1 MSPPWIRITIGTGL
15 VAGCAVVLGV
25 DVPLAL
31 WVDAPIAP
39 GFWLL
44 MLLSFWVGCW
54 EFIRMLRAKGH
65 PVSAPI
71 VLVFTT
77 LLVASA
83 WLEIYKPLSIPYWM
97 YRSGLEPSLVVLIAM
112 VFTAF
117 IVEIVGV
124 ERGRRGSLERALAG
138 VGWTALVVLTVGML
152 GIFLAKVRFFFLL
165 DPEHGDPGSGLL
177 CLALTVGVV
186 KGADIGA
193 YAIGSALGRH
203 KLVPTLSPNK
213 TVEGLVGAL
222 AVGTVM
228 ALGIGS
234 GIGGFEWPAMLI
246 FGLVVSVAGVLG
258 DLAESLMKRACGVK
272 DTGRIPGFGGVL
284 DILDSLLAAGPVAY
298 VALVVLTRTGMIR

>member
-1 MSPPWIRITIGTGL
+1 MSTAWTRITIGAGL
-15 VAGCAVVLGV
+15 VAGCGIILGL

-44 MLLSFWVGCW
+44 MLLSFWACCW
-54 EFIRMLRAKGH
+54 EFIRMLRGKGH

-112 VFTAF
+112 VFAAL
-117 IVEIVGV
+117 IAEIVGA
-124 ERGRRGSLERALAG
+124 ERGGGNFERALAG
-138 VGWTALVVLTVGML
+138 VGWTTLVVLTVGML

-165 DPEHGDPGSGLL
+165 DAEHGDPGSGLL
-177 CLALTVGVV
+177 FFALTVGVV

-193 YAIGSALGRH
+193 YATGSALGRH
-203 KLVPTLSPNK
+203 KLVPRLSPNK
-213 TVEGLVGAL
+213 TVEGLAGAL
-222 AVGTVM
+222 ATGIVM
-228 ALGIGS
+228 ALSIGC
-234 GIGGFEWPAMLI
+234 GIGGLQWPAMLI

-272 DTGRIPGFGGVL
+272 DTGGIPGFGGVL

-298 VALVVLTRTGMIR
+298 VAIVVLKWTEMIR

>member
-1 MSPPWIRITIGTGL
+1 MSPPLIRITIGTGL
-15 VAGCAVVLGV
+15 VVGCAVVLGV

-31 WVDAPIAP
+31 WLDAPIAP

-83 WLEIYKPLSIPYWM
+83 WLEIYKPMSIPYWM

-117 IVEIVGV
+117 AAEIIGA
-124 ERGRRGSLERALAG
+124 ERSGGNLERALAG
-138 VGWTALVVLTVGML
+138 VAWTALVVLTVGML

-177 CLALTVGVV
+177 YLGLTVGVV

-222 AVGTVM
+222 AVGTAM

-246 FGLVVSVAGVLG
+246 FGLVVSIAGVLG

-298 VALVVLTRTGMIR
+298 IALVVLKWTGMIR